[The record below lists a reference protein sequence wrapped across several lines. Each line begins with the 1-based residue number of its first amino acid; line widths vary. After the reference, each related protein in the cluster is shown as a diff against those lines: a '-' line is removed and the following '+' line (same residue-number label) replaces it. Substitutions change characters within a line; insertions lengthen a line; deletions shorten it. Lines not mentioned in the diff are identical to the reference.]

1 MDQVEI
7 NFCKEAKNC
16 SHLYLFCLFDV
27 PFATDSRDMIVDS
40 AEEHCSLIA
49 TNTCIRF
56 VFICCSVPER
66 VFQGTKSAS
75 TRRLYLTDGMIPKY
89 TGYVPRKSALL
100 IFSKLNLVQCRF
112 GNIFAY

>member
-40 AEEHCSLIA
+40 AEVHFKI
-49 TNTCIRF
+49 NT
-56 VFICCSVPER
+56 
-66 VFQGTKSAS
+66 A
-75 TRRLYLTDGMIPKY
+75 
-89 TGYVPRKSALL
+89 AL
-100 IFSKLNLVQCRF
+100 
-112 GNIFAY
+112 